1 MYPTRSAQA
10 LWRCGLG
17 AARVSWSAGEG
28 AGGAAA
34 ARTASDDPSIP
45 PFFWAGHFE
54 ISSPSRQRQ
63 RGLRG
68 CRDARFYLDA
78 PDALTSVKCRA

>member
-1 MYPTRSAQA
+1 MSRGVGPIPKWGVCNALGPLKGPLGYSGYREVYPTRSAQA
-10 LWRCGLG
+10 LWRCGIG

-45 PFFWAGHFE
+45 PFFMAG
-54 ISSPSRQRQ
+54 
-63 RGLRG
+63 L
-68 CRDARFYLDA
+68 
-78 PDALTSVKCRA
+78 